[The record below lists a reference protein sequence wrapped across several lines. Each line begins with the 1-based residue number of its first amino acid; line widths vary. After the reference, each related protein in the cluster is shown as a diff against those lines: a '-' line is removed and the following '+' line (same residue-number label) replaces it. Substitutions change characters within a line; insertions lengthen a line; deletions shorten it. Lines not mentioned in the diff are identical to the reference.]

1 MARDDEN
8 RSPFPSILRAVF
20 GIFMII
26 IYVGVGVL
34 LLLNFFQWTDEGA
47 WRILRWVGGI
57 LLIIYGF
64 WRAYR
69 QFKGVDSPV

>member
-8 RSPFPSILRAVF
+8 RSAVPSTLRVIF
-20 GIFMII
+20 GIIMIV

-34 LLLNFFQWTDEGA
+34 LLINFFGWANVGV
-47 WRILRWVGGI
+47 WSVFRWIAGI
-57 LLIIYGF
+57 LLILYGI